1 MANTNTCIPREIA
14 TKLKQQFKAK
24 KPLTP
29 NELRQKI
36 SDLVKEKYNVNLNPA
51 DAEQIVKLNGVLRTA
66 KEKLGDNIGSLDH
79 EKQMIDYF
87 KAENSMNEYLKG
99 LDPSSQLAVA
109 TGTIGRGVMLTSI
122 KSPLINIGSNLENTL
137 VESLTRRV
145 AGGQFLKA
153 NSDLTSRYFKMANK
167 IYDETGVDISRM
179 MDLGDLGIGGQRVLG
194 KDTVSA
200 VGEGGVRKVGRFFE
214 DKIFKQLMGKPDS
227 LTANY
232 NFADSALLNATKA
245 AKGEMGQANKIA
257 RDAMLL
263 NPRTNAGK
271 AVRAQAVLDAQVATY
286 TQRTA
291 LSGMSEGIRNLLNKV
306 TGDLRFGDWLM
317 PFVKTPANIISTSAD
332 YAGLGIFKG
341 LYETIKGLRDG
352 TLKNP
357 ETIRSIATNLTRSG
371 LGMTA
376 ALAISSFF
384 EPEDFVGAYDPK
396 RNQIEQLKNSNYNAV
411 KIGDRWVST
420 EWFGPLAIPL
430 TAMMYAKKGEGYINK
445 MHEYSK
451 GIMSSITEIPG
462 VDILVSGAKNL
473 QFGQDAT
480 AAEIGTSAAKS
491 VTDQIASRLIPGIV
505 IDIGKAID
513 PNQRDTSGDFL
524 GSVKSKIPF
533 VRQTLPVKQNV
544 FGENLK
550 RESVLE
556 TILFGARVKKENASP
571 IVKEVDSVTSALGKG
586 SSFTDWNK
594 TTSKHISQFKEKV
607 GEAKFNQA
615 KTEYGQILQT
625 ELGKLFSNSTYQKM
639 SDEDKL
645 YQINLQDDQAKETI
659 FKKYRFKPKEDKSK
673 PKPKL

>member
-36 SDLVKEKYNVNLNPA
+36 SDLVKEKYNVDLKPV
-51 DAEQIVKLNGVLRTA
+51 DAKKIVELNGVLRTA
-66 KEKLGDNIGSLDH
+66 KEKLGDNIGSLYH

-87 KAENSMNEYLKG
+87 KAENAMNEYLKS

-122 KSPLINIGSNLENTL
+122 KSPLINIGSNIENTL
-137 VESLTRRV
+137 VEKLTRRI

-153 NSDLTSRYFKMANK
+153 NSDLTSKYFKMANK

-179 MDLGDLGIGGQRVLG
+179 MDIGDLGIGGQRVLG

-200 VGEGGVRKVGRFFE
+200 VGEGTVRKVGRFFE

-227 LTANY
+227 LTANH

-263 NPRTNAGK
+263 NPRTPAGK

-341 LYETIKGLRDG
+341 LYETMKGLRDG

-357 ETIRSIATNLTRSG
+357 ETIRSVATNLTRSG

-384 EPEDFVGAYDPK
+384 EPSDFVGAYDPK

-411 KIGDRWVST
+411 KIGDKWVST

-451 GIMSSITEIPG
+451 GIISSITEIPG

-473 QFGQDAT
+473 QFSKDAT
-480 AAEIGTSAAKS
+480 ASEIGVSAARS

-505 IDIGKAID
+505 IDIGKAMD
-513 PNQRDTSGDFL
+513 PNQRDTSGDLL
-524 GSVKSKIPF
+524 GSVKSKIP
-533 VRQTLPVKQNV
+533 VLRETLPEKKNV
-544 FGENLK
+544 FGETMK
-550 RESVLE
+550 AESPLS
-556 TILFGARVKKENASP
+556 TILLGARVKTDNASP
-571 IVKEVDSVTSALGKG
+571 IVKEVDRVTSALGKG
-586 SSFTDWNK
+586 SSFTDWTK
-594 TTSKHISQFKEKV
+594 TTSKQVAQFKEKV
-607 GEAKFNQA
+607 GPEKFNQA
-615 KTEYGQILQT
+615 KTEYGKILQT
-625 ELGKLFSNSTYQKM
+625 ELGKLFNNPKYKGM

-659 FKKYRFKPKEDKSK
+659 FKRYRFNYKEDKSK
-673 PKPKL
+673 PRPKL